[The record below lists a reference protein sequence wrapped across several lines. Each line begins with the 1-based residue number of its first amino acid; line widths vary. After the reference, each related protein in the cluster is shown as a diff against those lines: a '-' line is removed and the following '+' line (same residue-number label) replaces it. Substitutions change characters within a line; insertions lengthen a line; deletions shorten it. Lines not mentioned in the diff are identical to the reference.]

1 MKRLY
6 IRPGITGLW
15 QVSGRN
21 RLSFDQMVRL
31 DIAYIEQWS
40 LWLAVKIMVK
50 TVPVLLHLDQAY

>member
-40 LWLAVKIMVK
+40 LWLDVKIMVK